1 MAMDLLT
8 GAVVLLARDDRGA
21 AKRARDDDLLQLSD
35 EADARG
41 WSSSVPERSLALR
54 RRRGTASSSSPRG
67 CDWVVS
73 AAAATAEEHG
83 RRREEAAAVGA
94 GAAAEE
100 NTTVD
105 PCFLAYRSN
114 RNGSDFDP
122 PPMAVPLLP
131 LCAFITDLWKA
142 RNSDRVF
149 KHDRDEDLPALSEEA
164 DACGWSSQV
173 PEHSLTPRRPTSSS
187 SRPSI

>member
-1 MAMDLLT
+1 MAMELLT

-21 AKRARDDDLLQLSD
+21 AKRARNEDLLHLSD

-41 WSSSVPERSLALR
+41 WSSSVLERSLALR

-73 AAAATAEEHG
+73 AAPARAEVDG
-83 RRREEAAAVGA
+83 CRRGEAAAVGA

-100 NTTVD
+100 NTSAG

-114 RNGSDFDP
+114 RIGSDFDP

-142 RNSDRVF
+142 RSNDRVV
-149 KHDRDEDLPALSEEA
+149 KNDHDEDLPALSDEA
-164 DACGWSSQV
+164 NACGWSSVV

-187 SRPSI
+187 SLLTM

>member
-1 MAMDLLT
+1 MAMELLT

-21 AKRARDDDLLQLSD
+21 AKRARDEDLLQLSD

-54 RRRGTASSSSPRG
+54 RRRGTASSSSPWG
-67 CDWVVS
+67 YDWTPS
-73 AAAATAEEHG
+73 AATATAEEDG
-83 RRREEAAAVGA
+83 CRREESAAVGA

-100 NTTVD
+100 NTSAG
-105 PCFLAYRSN
+105 PCFHAYRSN
-114 RNGSDFDP
+114 RTGSDFDP

-142 RNSDRVF
+142 RNNDRVV
-149 KHDRDEDLPALSEEA
+149 KHDRGEDLPALSEEA
-164 DACGWSSQV
+164 DAAGGLEVS
-173 PEHSLTPRRPTSSS
+173 EHSLAPRRPTSSS
-187 SRPSI
+187 SRLAI